1 MATNKRPT
9 RRATP
14 AIPAATPAAPPA
26 HTAAV
31 AGDAVAAGRVLR
43 QFRQVF
49 NAVKTHF
56 QQVEKK
62 TGVGGAQLW
71 ALSIIRDRPG
81 IGVNA
86 LADEMD
92 VHQSTASNLV
102 KTLAERD
109 YIVATKS
116 EQDRR
121 SVQLHI
127 LPTGARLLSKAPGP
141 FTGVLPEAL
150 AKLDP
155 ATLVRLEDDLQEL
168 LSVLHT
174 DERAANIPLGS

>member
-1 MATNKRPT
+1 M
-9 RRATP
+9 
-14 AIPAATPAAPPA
+14 
-26 HTAAV
+26 
-31 AGDAVAAGRVLR
+31 AGDTVATGRVLR

-71 ALSIIRDRPG
+71 ALSIIRDQPG

-86 LADEMD
+86 LAQAMD

-102 KTLAERD
+102 KTLAERE
-109 YIVATKS
+109 YIVTSKAA
-116 EQDRR
+116 QDRR

-127 LPTGARLLSKAPGP
+127 LPAGTRLLNKAPGP

-155 ATLVRLEDDLQEL
+155 ATLVRLEEDLQEL
-168 LSVLHT
+168 LAVLHT
-174 DERAANIPLGS
+174 DERAANIPLGQVVGG

>member
-1 MATNKRPT
+1 MATRQRPSAT
-9 RRATP
+9 KAPVPDDLPDRADDL
-14 AIPAATPAAPPA
+14 AAA
-26 HTAAV
+26 
-31 AGDAVAAGRVLR
+31 RVLR

-71 ALSIIRDRPG
+71 ALSIIRSNPG

-86 LADEMD
+86 LADAMD

-102 KTLAERD
+102 KTLAEREF
-109 YIVATKS
+109 IVTSKAAH
-116 EQDRR
+116 DRR
-121 SVQLHI
+121 SVQLSV
-127 LPTGARLLSKAPGP
+127 LPSGAKLLRKAPGP

-150 AKLDP
+150 ARLDP
-155 ATLVRLEDDLQEL
+155 AALVRLEEDLSAL
-168 LSVLHT
+168 LALLNA
-174 DERAANIPLGS
+174 DERAANIPLGQVL

>member
-1 MATNKRPT
+1 MTTRNK
-9 RRATP
+9 ADK
-14 AIPAATPAAPPA
+14 ASAAEGADISHNLAAA
-26 HTAAV
+26 K
-31 AGDAVAAGRVLR
+31 VLR

-71 ALSIIRDRPG
+71 ALSIIRSSPA

-86 LADEMD
+86 LAQAMD

-102 KTLAERD
+102 KTLIEREF
-109 YIVATKS
+109 VATSKS
-116 EQDRR
+116 ELDRR
-121 SVQLHI
+121 SVELTI
-127 LPTGARLLSKAPGP
+127 LPAGTRVLRKAPGP

-150 AKLDP
+150 AHLDP
-155 ATLVRLEDDLQEL
+155 ATLARMEKDLARLLAL
-168 LSVLHT
+168 LNA
-174 DERAANIPLGS
+174 DERAANIPLGQVL